1 MCYNLLKKGAF
12 KLAEYKGLLHIDES
26 KKWNLLLTNVENT
39 LKSGEEV
46 ELVVVANAEAVRDL
60 AQEGDLRDRI
70 QRQNDQGVTFAACR
84 NALISNNIDIH
95 SLPEFVEIVPAGI
108 VELIKRQ
115 MGGFCYIKP

>member
-1 MCYNLLKKGAF
+1 M
-12 KLAEYKGLLHIDES
+12 AEYKGLLHIDES